1 MKQLMCAIA
10 ATAAGVA
17 LADVSSANIV
27 GYATTT
33 IEKSGQQQMVGGTF
47 VSVGED
53 YIDIQDITV
62 TGDPADESAWIKW
75 WDPVNKVYGA
85 KALYVSELYDK
96 NGDAIVPT
104 TAGWGDADWVPVE
117 KTFAPGEGFWWGVG
131 KDGCGLTL
139 SGEVVQPATKYIGR
153 TIAKSGQQQMVI
165 NAIPVELDLQDITVD
180 GDPADE
186 SAWIKWWDPVNKV
199 YGAKALYVSELYDK
213 NGDAIV
219 PTTAGWGDADW
230 VPVEKT
236 FAPGEGFWWGVGK
249 DNCTLCIPN
258 PFYVEEK

>member
-1 MKQLMCAIA
+1 
-10 ATAAGVA
+10 
-17 LADVSSANIV
+17 
-27 GYATTT
+27 
-33 IEKSGQQQMVGGTF
+33 MVGGTF

-75 WDPVNKVYGA
+75 WDPATRTYSALA
-85 KALYVSELYDK
+85 KYVSELYDADG
-96 NGDAIVPT
+96 NVLQPSRP
-104 TAGWGDADWVPVE
+104 GWGDIDWVPVE

-153 TIAKSGQQQMVI
+153 TITTKGQQQMVI
-165 NAIPVELDLQDITVD
+165 NAFPTALDIQDITVD

-186 SAWIKWWDPVNKV
+186 SAWIKWWDPATRT
-199 YGAKALYVSELYDK
+199 YSALAKYVSELYDADG
-213 NGDAIV
+213 NV
-219 PTTAGWGDADW
+219 LMPSRPGWGDIDW

-236 FAPGEGFWWGVGK
+236 FAVGEGFWWGVGK